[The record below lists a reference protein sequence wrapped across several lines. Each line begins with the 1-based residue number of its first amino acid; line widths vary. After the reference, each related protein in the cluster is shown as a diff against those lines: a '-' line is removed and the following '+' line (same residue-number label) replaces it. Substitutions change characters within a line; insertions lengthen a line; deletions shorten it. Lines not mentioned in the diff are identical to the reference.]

1 MTFSLHGVHTPHR
14 KHTAGQQAIRM
25 AIPKCVTIPTAMHIG
40 KPATP
45 TVKVGDHVDVGTL
58 IAEQNGPISSPI
70 YASVSGKVT
79 KLGEILLSSGVKVPA
94 IVIESDG
101 EMTTAETVIPPVV
114 DSAEDLVEAIRQSGI
129 VGLGGAGFPT
139 YVKFKTDFSKI
150 DQLVVNGAECEPYI
164 TSDSMT
170 MIERAEEM
178 AVAFRAIEKHFGL
191 KKIVIGIENNK
202 PAAVESMKKLAAEDP
217 FVSVKILPAK
227 YPQGGEKVL
236 IYHTTGKT
244 VPEGKLPA
252 DVGCIVCNCTTIAA
266 IGKYLLTGMPLVEKC
281 VTVDGAMVK
290 EPNNVWA
297 PIGAPLSELFDACG
311 GLRGE
316 PAKVL
321 YGGPMMGITVPD
333 VTVPVLKNTNAILAL
348 SEKETK
354 HPPTTACIR
363 CGSCASHC
371 PFGIHPAALALSY
384 QKQDAEALIRE
395 GVNLCMSCGSCSFVC
410 PANRPLVQTNQL
422 AKAFVR
428 EELAKEKK

>member
-1 MTFSLHGVHTPHR
+1 MFSLHGVHTPHR
-14 KHTAGQQAIRM
+14 KHTAGQPAIRLP
-25 AIPKCVTIPTAMHIG
+25 IPHMVTIPVAMHIG
-40 KPATP
+40 RPAIP
-45 TVKVGDHVDVGTL
+45 VVKVGDHVDVGTL
-58 IAEQNGPISSPI
+58 IAEQNGAISSPI
-70 YASVSGKVT
+70 YASVSGRVT
-79 KLGEILLSSGVKVPA
+79 KIADMILSSGVKAPA
-94 IVIESDG
+94 ITIESDG
-101 EMTTAETVIPPVV
+101 AMTAAETAVPPTV
-114 DSAEDLVEAIRQSGI
+114 DSSEDLVEAIRASGI

-139 YVKFKTDFSKI
+139 YVKFKTDFSRI
-150 DQLVVNGAECEPYI
+150 EELVVNGAECEPYI
-164 TSDSMT
+164 TSDSVT

-178 AVAFRAIEKHFGL
+178 AVAFRAMEKHFGL

-202 PAAVESMKKLAAEDP
+202 PAAVDSMKKLAEEDP
-217 FVSVKILPAK
+217 CVSLRILPAK

-236 IYHTTGKT
+236 IYHTTGKI

-252 DVGCIVCNCTTIAA
+252 DVGCIVCNCTTVAA
-266 IGKYLLTGMPLVEKC
+266 IGKYLMTGMPLVEKC

-297 PIGAPLSELFDACG
+297 PIGASLSELFDACG

-354 HPPTTACIR
+354 LPPATACIR
-363 CGSCASHC
+363 CGSCAGHC
-371 PFGIHPAALALSY
+371 PFGINPAAIALAFEKRDVEEL
-384 QKQDAEALIRE
+384 RRR
-395 GVNLCMSCGSCSFVC
+395 GVNLCMLCGSCSFVC
-410 PANRPLVQTNQL
+410 PANRPLVQTNQM